1 MNLDFIITYN
11 IWGKI
16 GMEGGIKELR
26 DMSAL
31 KSIFANC
38 GQWMP
43 ESILKKFEKAWLSP
57 SIFHTNLPSANQFEW
72 DVHWSWTCCTMYT
85 IFIKGS

>member
-16 GMEGGIKELR
+16 GMGGGGIKELR

-38 GQWMP
+38 GQ
-43 ESILKKFEKAWLSP
+43 
-57 SIFHTNLPSANQFEW
+57 
-72 DVHWSWTCCTMYT
+72 
-85 IFIKGS
+85 

>member
-16 GMEGGIKELR
+16 GMGGGGGIKELR

-38 GQWMP
+38 GQ
-43 ESILKKFEKAWLSP
+43 
-57 SIFHTNLPSANQFEW
+57 
-72 DVHWSWTCCTMYT
+72 
-85 IFIKGS
+85 